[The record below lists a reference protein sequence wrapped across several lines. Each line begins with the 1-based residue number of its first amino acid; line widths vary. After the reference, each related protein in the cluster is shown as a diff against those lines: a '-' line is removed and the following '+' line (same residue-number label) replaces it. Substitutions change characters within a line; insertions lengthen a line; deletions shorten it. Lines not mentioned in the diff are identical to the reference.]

1 MHAKPLT
8 RREFLKTTS
17 TAAVAGAL
25 FLNSPD
31 RLFADADKK
40 TRVVL
45 VRSEDVLDDLNRPDK
60 EILRRM
66 LDEAVCKLVGEED
79 VTKAWETL
87 VGPEDT
93 VGIKTNFW
101 RFLRTPTELEEVIE
115 ARVLEAGVPEK
126 RVGVDDWH
134 VRENPVFQN
143 ATALINVRPMRA
155 HHWSGV
161 GSLLKN
167 YIMFVE
173 RPDSYHEDSC
183 ADLATIWKLPVV
195 KDKTRLN
202 ILVMLTPQ
210 FHNIGPHNFNP
221 KYIWPYSGLLVGFD
235 PVAVD
240 ATGVRILQAK
250 RREFFGEDRPLN
262 PPAKHIFLADTRHQL
277 GTADPGKI
285 ELIKLGWDEGALI

>member
-115 ARVLEAGVPEK
+115 ERVLEAGVPEK